1 MVISRD
7 KIQPTKPAMGA
18 KEQPVLSVIDVKLA
32 ADKTYPPKLIIGAQ
46 GTVGTPGWTN
56 AKLVPFVY
64 IQPPPDG
71 IYDFNFVAT
80 PPTKAVPQVVTCIDV
95 KHVLETIPKN
105 LKGVRIHAQ
114 TNSQVA
120 YLNAPN
126 NPRI

>member
-7 KIQPTKPAMGA
+7 KVQPTKPPIEA
-18 KEQPVLSVIDVKLA
+18 KEETVLSVTDVKLA
-32 ADKTYPPKLIIGAQ
+32 ADKTYPPKLIIRAQ
-46 GTVGTPGWTN
+46 GTVSTYGWEN
-56 AKLVPFVY
+56 GKLVPFVY

-80 PPTKAVPQVVTCIDV
+80 PPIHLVPEVVTCIEA
-95 KHVLETIPKN
+95 KHILDTIPKN
-105 LKGVRIHAQ
+105 LKGVRIHSR